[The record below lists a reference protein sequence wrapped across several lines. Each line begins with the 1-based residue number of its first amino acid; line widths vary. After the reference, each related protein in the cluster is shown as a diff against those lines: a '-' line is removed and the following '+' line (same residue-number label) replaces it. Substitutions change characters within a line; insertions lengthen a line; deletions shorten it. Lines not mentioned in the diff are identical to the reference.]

1 MKPKI
6 VLITLSFVVLVG
18 TSIILGQDLIARGE
32 ALSGAHKKL
41 ISGTNMPPLRAH
53 IRCRFQPTCRQR
65 FGEEASTGKPF
76 SMLLG
81 LVWLGGLGGTLC
93 GLFVRD
99 KTPLYDGALALL
111 QDVKELR
118 LRSWLDNR
126 KANFGIVL
134 GQHVTVPNE
143 GPERRPT
150 LRGEREGAVDKR
162 LMVVTPGYGKRRE
175 LPSLA
180 VLGTSRSGKS
190 LQLTA
195 QIMRWQGSGVYLD
208 IKGELYRRTAGLKA
222 RKSRVFVL
230 SPDGKGNQF
239 DALAE
244 LMTDDK
250 NIAIAANIIAAPH
263 LEKGDGA
270 FFAQKAAQ
278 GLSAA
283 FKAAQVEGVPPL
295 DMLYEII
302 LKGGMGSYIERLR
315 RHDDPGVR
323 LALNTFLDPHGG
335 ADLDLHRILSDK
347 GLASSYSTMTARLG
361 PFLTPGVR
369 YLFRRSDFKAHDL
382 MEKTPCT
389 VYVQWPEATIE
400 SSLAVYDLV
409 MTGLLRGMI
418 HHVDVTLA
426 GVPPTT
432 PVFMGLDEIY
442 KAPILNLPGDLSTA
456 SGRDVVIA
464 VYCQTLGQL
473 RAAFGQGGS
482 ETILDNCAVKL
493 FYKTEGPEVA
503 QYISSLAHK
512 VSRTEQRH
520 TRRWSIVPEMPTVS
534 EGNQSREVIAPDEV
548 LLVGGTDRELI
559 VAAVTGKP
567 LMIVK
572 RVDLRDE
579 PRLMRLM
586 TKYKAPPIKRVS
598 ELELYPDTTALTQ
611 PQVRVVDT
619 AQEGEAKQETP
630 GPVGVVQPQNSE
642 LSDRIG
648 GAAKELGVSQ
658 ENTQPSLFADEG
670 TQAARP
676 PVEAEQNLTP
686 QDIVEQA
693 RRKKAEAK
701 KVEEAEKAARNGEPR
716 AS

>member
-1 MKPKI
+1 MKPKV
-6 VLITLSFVVLVG
+6 VLITLSFLIFVG
-18 TSIILGQDLIARGE
+18 TSVVLWRDIAVRSK
-32 ALSGAHKKL
+32 AFSAAHAKLLSG
-41 ISGTNMPPLRAH
+41 TDMPPLRASL
-53 IRCRFQPTCRQR
+53 RCGFQPSCRQR
-65 FGEEASTGKPF
+65 FGEEASTDKPF

-81 LVWLGGLGGTLC
+81 LVWLAGLGGTLG

-99 KTPLYDGALALL
+99 KTQLYDGALALRK
-111 QDVKELR
+111 DVKELR
-118 LRSWLDNR
+118 LRFWLTNP
-126 KANFGIVL
+126 KAGLGILL
-134 GQHVTVPNE
+134 GRHVTVPDT

-150 LRGEREGAVDKR
+150 LRGERKRAVDKQ
-162 LMVVTPGYGKRRE
+162 LMVLAPGYGKRRE

-208 IKGELYRRTAGLKA
+208 IKGELYRRTAGIKA
-222 RKSRVFVL
+222 RRSRVFVL
-230 SPDGKGNQF
+230 SPEGKGNQF

-244 LMTDDK
+244 LMTDDN
-250 NIAIAANIIAAPH
+250 NIATAANIIAAPH
-263 LEKGDGA
+263 LEKGDGV

-283 FKAAQVEGVPPL
+283 FKAARVEGVPPL

-302 LKGGMGSYIERLR
+302 LKGGIGSYIERLR

-335 ADLDLHRILSDK
+335 DDLDLQRVLADK
-347 GLASSYSTMTARLG
+347 GLAASYSTMTGRLE

-369 YLFRRSDFKAHDL
+369 YLFRRSDFRAHEL
-382 MEKTPCT
+382 MAKKPCT

-400 SSLAVYDLV
+400 GSLAVYDLV
-409 MTGLLRGMI
+409 MTALLRGMI
-418 HHVDVTLA
+418 RHIDVTLA
-426 GVPPTT
+426 GEAPPT

-456 SGRDVVIA
+456 SGRDIVIA
-464 VYCQTLGQL
+464 LYCQTLGQL

-512 VSRTEQRH
+512 VSRTEERR

-548 LLVGGTDRELI
+548 LLAGGTDRELLI
-559 VAAVTGKP
+559 AAVTGKP

-572 RVDLRDE
+572 RVDLREE
-579 PRLMRLM
+579 PRLLGLM
-586 TKYKAPPIKRVS
+586 TKYRAPPIKRVS
-598 ELELYPDTTALTQ
+598 ELELYPDLTAPVQ
-611 PQVRVVDT
+611 PPVQEVGK
-619 AQEGEAKQETP
+619 AQQGEAKKETP
-630 GPVGVVQPQNSE
+630 EVVGVVHPQNSD
-642 LSDRIG
+642 LSNRIG
-648 GAAKELGVSQ
+648 GAARELGVSQ
-658 ENTQPSLFADEG
+658 ENPQPSLFDQEESAS
-670 TQAARP
+670 QAAQP
-676 PVEAEQNLTP
+676 SVEAEQKLTP
-686 QDIVEQA
+686 LPIVEQA
-693 RRKKAEAK
+693 RRKAEAEK
-701 KVEEAEKAARNGEPR
+701 AQKAARNGDMR